1 MSACKRCG
9 AKLAYFGAEYCGAAC
24 SSQRGIEVFIEP
36 KKCMRCDGCGKIA
49 DSDEGE
55 PWTAWEDLPPGSDIA
70 VKMGIVKPIP
80 CPDCEVSP

>member
-1 MSACKRCG
+1 MSGCKRCG
-9 AKLAYFGAEYCGAAC
+9 GELAYPGAEYCGAAC
-24 SSQRGIEVFIEP
+24 SAQRSDV

-49 DSDEGE
+49 DSDDGE

-80 CPDCEVSP
+80 CPVCTEVSP